1 MSYPCVTYLYS
12 CVYFVYAQSDSSVE
26 SGPGAREVDVLDE
39 EEDEM
44 ASRSFK
50 LLDDLPLEAVLS
62 KTKASFSSAAK
73 RHYMGLF
80 PHATSGEINQ
90 IVTNKWQVLKDTA
103 KSLPDELESYLAARQ
118 GKKGTYMCNCVLSIV
133 RTVDSMQGTSIVV
146 FVC

>member
-1 MSYPCVTYLYS
+1 M
-12 CVYFVYAQSDSSVE
+12 YFVYAQSDSSVE
-26 SGPGAREVDVLDE
+26 SGPGAREVDVLDV

-44 ASRSFK
+44 AGRSFK

-103 KSLPDELESYLAARQ
+103 KSVPDELESYLAARQ
-118 GKKGTYMCNCVLSIV
+118 GKQCTYVLICIISIV
-133 RTVDSMQGTSIVV
+133 ETVASMQGPAL
-146 FVC
+146 

>member
-1 MSYPCVTYLYS
+1 MAYLYS
-12 CVYFVYAQSDSSVE
+12 RVYFVYAQSDSSVE
-26 SGPGAREVDVLDE
+26 SGPGSREVDVLDV

-90 IVTNKWQVLKDTA
+90 IVTNKWQVLKDTT
-103 KSLPDELESYLAARQ
+103 KSMPEELESYLAARQ
-118 GKKGTYMCNCVLSIV
+118 GKRGTYACMYLRYFNC
-133 RTVDSMQGTSIVV
+133 
-146 FVC
+146 